1 MEHKHP
7 SWCATRVFS
16 FNSSSNHNRQN
27 MTFLLGWLWK
37 AIKKISL
44 LGSWAWRDIYPSFYF
59 ILQLSIPA
67 RGHALT
73 HPNINEC
80 PLKKDRSKKKFIFQP
95 SFSRI
100 YVFLSFRGSG
110 SFSKHK
116 PPTKRG
122 SFIPLCLQVMSD
134 VSSFVPANSMGKM
147 IYCKLRANLKIW
159 VKRLGGIM
167 NYGNYGSYLIRGT

>member
-1 MEHKHP
+1 ME
-7 SWCATRVFS
+7 
-16 FNSSSNHNRQN
+16 
-27 MTFLLGWLWK
+27 GY
-37 AIKKISL
+37 KKKDKPFGL
-44 LGSWAWRDIYPSFYF
+44 MGMKRYIYPSFYF

-80 PLKKDRSKKKFIFQP
+80 PLKKDRFKKKFIFQP

-100 YVFLSFRGSG
+100 YIYIYVCFYLFGGVIFEWFFFTTQTAHNS
-110 SFSKHK
+110 
-116 PPTKRG
+116 RG

-147 IYCKLRANLKIW
+147 IYGKLRANLKIC
-159 VKRLGGIM
+159 VKRLGRIM
-167 NYGNYGSYLIRGT
+167 NYGNYGSYLIRGI

>member
-80 PLKKDRSKKKFIFQP
+80 PLKKDRFKKKCIFQP

-100 YVFLSFRGSG
+100 YVFLSFRGSNLWMVL
-110 SFSKHK
+110 FQNTNRPQFPRIFH
-116 PPTKRG
+116 
-122 SFIPLCLQVMSD
+122 
-134 VSSFVPANSMGKM
+134 PALSPSHVWRFLFCP
-147 IYCKLRANLKIW
+147 CKFNGQNDLL
-159 VKRLGGIM
+159 
-167 NYGNYGSYLIRGT
+167 